1 MTDSNENVKV
11 WIIFLNIILLLLAL
25 KSVENS
31 SSSSQDIIEIT
42 LYNEYNWN

>member
-11 WIIFLNIILLLLAL
+11 WIIFLTIILLLLAL

-42 LYNEYNWN
+42 LYNEYN